1 MWVTGL
7 PVEIYKQISGER
19 IYNHEN
25 FEDFDFTAKISLVF
39 VQFVLTILILFIL
52 SQLLGFWSALGIT
65 VFYSFEPFFTGN
77 SRLYHLDTLFS
88 LLTFLSLLFVYSGLE
103 KRNNRHAVLGGVFG
117 GLAFLTKSI
126 GIGIF
131 VYVFLALFWAVW
143 KKYVTTRYMLIFLST
158 FLLSVFV
165 FFPALWVR
173 PAYYIAEIFSESER
187 IGLRRGHEQ
196 IVFGETLETAGPEF
210 YFLVLLVKFSPFIL
224 LGTFFYFSWNL
235 YKAIKGYKIAFTSEM
250 KVIIFT
256 GIFYLGYFL
265 VMTLSSKKID
275 RYMVTLFPYFAVL
288 AWYGY
293 KYLGSYVKKSRIFLI
308 FILVI
313 YSLFVAT
320 PLMTFYPYYFTYTS
334 SLMGST
340 ENANNVIA
348 QKPFGVGIH
357 DLKNLIVTR
366 YGENTSLGFIDT
378 KPIKAIYP
386 NSQVFDMRI
395 NGISDYDVLV
405 LGINEDFPQNVKDT
419 NVSLYKDSS
428 LYINGLE
435 YWRLYVKQK

>member
-1 MWVTGL
+1 MQKEKSKVSPKLAVVCLILFSLFFFSTRIPRLYDDVINPDAVNWHFRSEQFVNGLKYFQLEKTYQHYHPGVTLMWVTGL

-288 AWYGY
+288 
-293 KYLGSYVKKSRIFLI
+293 
-308 FILVI
+308 
-313 YSLFVAT
+313 
-320 PLMTFYPYYFTYTS
+320 
-334 SLMGST
+334 
-340 ENANNVIA
+340 
-348 QKPFGVGIH
+348 
-357 DLKNLIVTR
+357 
-366 YGENTSLGFIDT
+366 
-378 KPIKAIYP
+378 
-386 NSQVFDMRI
+386 
-395 NGISDYDVLV
+395 
-405 LGINEDFPQNVKDT
+405 
-419 NVSLYKDSS
+419 
-428 LYINGLE
+428 
-435 YWRLYVKQK
+435 